1 MAADPATATML
12 LMAASTASTGAGLYA
27 SRQQQKSEMAF
38 LEAETERA
46 RLAATDEAL
55 RSAQGF
61 RQALASQLAL
71 SSLRSGT
78 GGSLVRQFG
87 AQSLSN
93 FLSDQDVLGRRRQFI
108 DIASQAKGAQIK
120 ADRFARDLSGVGS
133 LLTTGLNM
141 VNLNPSGQ

>member
-1 MAADPATATML
+1 MAADPVTATGL
-12 LMAASTASTGAGLYA
+12 LIAGSAASTGLGLIS
-27 SRQQQKSEMAF
+27 SRQQQKQEMAF

-55 RSAQGF
+55 VRARGF
-61 RQALASQLAL
+61 REALASQLAL

-87 AQSLSN
+87 AQSISN
-93 FLSDQDVLGRRRQFI
+93 FLSDQDVMGRRKQFI
-108 DIASQAKGAQIK
+108 NIASQAKGAQIK
-120 ADRFARDLSGVGS
+120 ADRFARDVSGIGS

-141 VNLNPSGQ
+141 VNLNPSG